1 MKYPTDTRQVAS
13 VMNAVKQYVS
23 TAVMKIRLWF
33 MISMYKLCKN
43 MNGLKLSVKSI
54 FRSDKVINKTT

>member
-1 MKYPTDTRQVAS
+1 MKYPTETRQIGS

-33 MISMYKLCKN
+33 MSSMYKLCKN
-43 MNGLKLSVKSI
+43 MNGLKFSVMSM
-54 FRSDKVINKTT
+54 FMSDKVINKTT